1 MDLSHLSPQSH
12 ENQVIK
18 EGDQIEKGREAKYS
32 EVSLKQN
39 PGQNLERNLT
49 ENSEQPLGSSEKFNL
64 THTLSSHAN
73 PNIAL
78 QIQSCHLISTDLS
91 NQVFPYSHY
100 LCALK
105 LNTLNV

>member
-1 MDLSHLSPQSH
+1 LDLSHLSPQSH

-18 EGDQIEKGREAKYS
+18 EGDQTEKGREAKYS

-39 PGQNLERNLT
+39 PGQNLKRNLT
-49 ENSEQPLGSSEKFNL
+49 ENSEQPPGSSEKFNL

-78 QIQSCHLISTDLS
+78 QTQPCHLISTGLS
-91 NQVFPYSHY
+91 HQVCLIPMI
-100 LCALK
+100 LCS
-105 LNTLNV
+105 